1 MGKNFK
7 ANKPIAN
14 LTTPAPAEEPKSAA
28 VVEPTP
34 AEPKKEPE
42 IRKTTPAKKKV
53 GRPRTIEVERKN
65 INIAVPVYLLEQYDE
80 VKKALGGNQTAY
92 IVNLIEKDMEE
103 NYEKYKDIA
112 RLQEEMGL

>member
-1 MGKNFK
+1 MGKSFK
-7 ANKPIAN
+7 DNKPIKN
-14 LTTPAPAEEPKSAA
+14 LTAPAPTEEPKVA

-34 AEPKKEPE
+34 AEPKPE
-42 IRKTTPAKKKV
+42 IRKTTTVKKKV

-92 IVNLIEKDMEE
+92 IVNLIEKDMKE